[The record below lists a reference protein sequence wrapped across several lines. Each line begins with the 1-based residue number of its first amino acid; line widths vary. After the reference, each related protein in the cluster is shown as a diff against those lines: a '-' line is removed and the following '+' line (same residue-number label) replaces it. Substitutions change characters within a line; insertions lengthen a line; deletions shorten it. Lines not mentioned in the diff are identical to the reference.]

1 MAKHDKKVTI
11 PKRIFGFKLSK
22 GTRKDLR
29 RIIGML
35 EHPEARTLALSAATA
50 LAAYLGEK
58 TLEGKG
64 PLGRVGR
71 KAAKLM
77 DPPAPPAEAH

>member
-1 MAKHDKKVTI
+1 MAKPDKKVTI

-29 RIIGML
+29 KIIGML

-50 LAAYLGEK
+50 LD
-58 TLEGKG
+58 
-64 PLGRVGR
+64 R
-71 KAAKLM
+71 KSVV
-77 DPPAPPAEAH
+77 

>member
-1 MAKHDKKVTI
+1 MAKPDKKVTI

-29 RIIGML
+29 KLIGLL
-35 EHPEARTLALSAATA
+35 EHPEARTLELSAATA

-64 PLGRVGR
+64 SLGRIGR
-71 KAAKLM
+71 KATKMM
-77 DPPAPPAEAH
+77 DPPAPPAGTH